1 MGDYQRLPVISRW
14 MLLALGSVVE
24 GSVNRALDPVAGW
37 VLREHPSLLP
47 SVPAPALLCT
57 IRARTDVVDRMLTEV
72 VAGVRGTE
80 TKLHYWS
87 FGGGFDARWLRMR
100 SVLATAVTGHT
111 EVDVPEVMRC
121 KESLLGDS
129 PFANSWWEVDRRA
142 LDEVNW
148 SLEPVNGA
156 RPLVVLEA
164 LAGRWDSGAL
174 RSFLKRL
181 HLEAPGALV
190 VASVPGWADADR
202 DKWSVRSLAQLGW
215 DVVEDTRVGPRGR
228 LMAPSG
234 DEICPGMY
242 PFRVVVLRGAPTS

>member
-24 GSVNRALDPVAGW
+24 GPVGWALDPVAGW

-57 IRARTDVVDRMLTEV
+57 IRARTDVVDRMLAGAVEV
-72 VAGVRGTE
+72 AARQE
-80 TKLHYWS
+80 RKLHYWT
-87 FGGGFDARWLRMR
+87 FGAGFDARWLRMR
-100 SVLATAVTGHT
+100 SLLEPAVTGHT
-111 EVDVPEVMRC
+111 EVDVPEVMRF
-121 KESLLGDS
+121 KDSLLDTS
-129 PFANSWWEVDRRA
+129 PFAQSWSEVERRA
-142 LDEVNW
+142 LDEAKW
-148 SLEPVNGA
+148 ALTPHEGTT
-156 RPLVVLEA
+156 PLVVLEA

-174 RSFLKRL
+174 RSFMQRL
-181 HLEAPGALV
+181 AREAPDAVV
-190 VASVPGWADADR
+190 VASVPGWADGDR
-202 DKWSVRSLAQLGW
+202 ERWSVRSLGAVGW

-242 PFRVVVLRGAPTS
+242 PFRVVLLRTLQA